1 MQQYLEMCKVF
12 VSGDTN
18 TSLQAYGQQNQ
29 NLEQLIINFVEDP
42 RNLGELV
49 LLVSTHEPSLLAA
62 QFTTLEVLAKSYSAS
77 AFSGL
82 QHARRIWD

>member
-18 TSLQAYGQQNQ
+18 ASIQAYGHECQ
-29 NLEQLIINFVEDP
+29 NLEQVIINFVEDP
-42 RNLGELV
+42 RNLDELV
-49 LLVSTHEPSLLAA
+49 LLISTHEPPLLAA

-82 QHARRIWD
+82 QNARRIWD